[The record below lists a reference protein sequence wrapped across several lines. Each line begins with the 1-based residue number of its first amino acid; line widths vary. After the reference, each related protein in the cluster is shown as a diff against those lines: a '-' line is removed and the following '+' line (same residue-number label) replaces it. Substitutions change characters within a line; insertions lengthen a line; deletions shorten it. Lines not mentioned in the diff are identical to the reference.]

1 MAALSNTEAA
11 ALLNES
17 LRSETVYIG
26 LFLTD
31 PTAGATGQ
39 EASGGGYARKV
50 ITFGAPSLASG
61 KQQVSNTAVISW
73 PAFTADIGT
82 IGYWA
87 IFDAV
92 SGGNQKWQGAFSQ
105 SKLVQTDDAVQL
117 EIGAITINLS

>member
-50 ITFGAPSLASG
+50 ITFGAPSLVGG
-61 KQQVSNTAVISW
+61 KQQVSNTAIISW
-73 PAFTADIGT
+73 DAFSANIGT

-87 IFDAV
+87 IFD
-92 SGGNQKWQGAFSQ
+92 SPTGGNQKWQGAFNQ
-105 SKLVQTDDAVQL
+105 FKLVQSDDAVQL
-117 EIGAITINLS
+117 DIGAITINLS

>member
-50 ITFGAPSLASG
+50 ITFGAPSLTSG

-73 PAFTADIGT
+73 PDIGT

>member
-50 ITFGAPSLASG
+50 ITFGAPSLVGG
-61 KQQVSNTAVISW
+61 KQQVSNTAIISW
-73 PAFTADIGT
+73 DAFSANIGA

-87 IFDAV
+87 IFD
-92 SGGNQKWQGAFSQ
+92 SPTGGNQKWQGAFNQ
-105 SKLVQTDDAVQL
+105 FKLVQSDDAVQL
-117 EIGAITINLS
+117 DIGAITINLS

>member
-50 ITFGAPSLASG
+50 ITFGAASLVGG
-61 KQQVSNTAVISW
+61 KQQVSNTAIISW
-73 PAFTADIGT
+73 DAFSANIGT

-87 IFDAV
+87 IFD
-92 SGGNQKWQGAFSQ
+92 SPTGGNQKWQGAFNQ
-105 SKLVQTDDAVQL
+105 SKLVQSDDAVQL
-117 EIGAITINLS
+117 DIGAITINLS

>member
-17 LRSETVYIG
+17 LRNGTVNIG

-50 ITFGAPSLASG
+50 ITFGTPSLVSG
-61 KQQVSNTAVISW
+61 KQQVSNTAAFSW

-87 IFDAV
+87 IFDSV

-105 SKLVQTDDAVQL
+105 SKLLQTDDAVQL

>member
-17 LRSETVYIG
+17 LRNGTVYIG

-50 ITFGAPSLASG
+50 ITFGAPSLVSG
-61 KQQVSNTAVISW
+61 KQQVSNTAAISW

-87 IFDAV
+87 IFDSV
-92 SGGNQKWQGAFSQ
+92 SGGNQKWQGAFRQ

-117 EIGAITINLS
+117 EIGAITVNLS

>member
-50 ITFGAPSLASG
+50 ITFGAPSLVSG
-61 KQQVSNTAVISW
+61 KQQVSNTAAISW

-87 IFDAV
+87 IFDSV

>member
-1 MAALSNTEAA
+1 MGALSYVEAA
-11 ALLNES
+11 SLLEYS
-17 LRSETVYIG
+17 LRSKTVYIG

-31 PTAGATGQ
+31 PTPGANGQ

-50 ITFGAPSLASG
+50 ITFGAPSLVSG

-92 SGGNQKWQGAFSQ
+92 SGGNQKWQGAFNQ
-105 SKLVQTDDAVQL
+105 SKLVQTDDSVQL
-117 EIGAITINLS
+117 EIGAITVNLS

>member
-31 PTAGATGQ
+31 PTAG
-39 EASGGGYARKV
+39 
-50 ITFGAPSLASG
+50 
-61 KQQVSNTAVISW
+61 KQQVSNTAAISW

-92 SGGNQKWQGAFSQ
+92 SGGNQKWQGAFNQ
-105 SKLVQTDDAVQL
+105 SKLVQTDDSVQL
-117 EIGAITINLS
+117 EIGAITVNLS